1 MSRLFFFWLLII
13 YAFNSIK
20 FTAPGTIFS
29 FLQGAV
35 VARTARFAFGMN
47 VVVPYIYHNPEHWGR
62 PVFDRADGMVVPH
75 GWDQIV
81 AIVSQIYNWIDLTTL
96 MTVNHRAPG

>member
-1 MSRLFFFWLLII
+1 VSRLFFFWLLVV
-13 YAFNSIK
+13 YAFSSIK
-20 FTAPGTIFS
+20 STAPGTIFS

-47 VVVPYIYHNPEHWGR
+47 VAVPYNCRDPEHRGR
-62 PVFDRADGMVVPH
+62 PVIDRADGMVIPN

-81 AIVSQIYNWIDLTTL
+81 AIVSQISN
-96 MTVNHRAPG
+96 

>member
-1 MSRLFFFWLLII
+1 LFFFCLLVV
-13 YAFNSIK
+13 YAFSSIK
-20 FTAPGTIFS
+20 STAPGTIFS

-47 VVVPYIYHNPEHWGR
+47 IVVPYNYRNSEHRGR
-62 PVFDRADGMVVPH
+62 PVIDRADGMVVPN

-81 AIVSQIYNWIDLTTL
+81 AIVSRISN
-96 MTVNHRAPG
+96 